1 MSAFQ
6 RRNRPGLERR
16 WIRTS
21 RGDGVVQPP
30 SVALRVVLLGAVAV
44 TLIGIIVFRLWF
56 LQILSAQQYV
66 AQANDNRLRTVAV
79 LAPRGAVLDRNG
91 TVMVDNRPGLAVGI
105 RPMDVPAGGLDH
117 LVKRL
122 ASVLAMKSAAVR
134 QEMVRQM
141 GVPWDQIKTGL
152 GLQYDFVT
160 IKQDTG
166 RGTVSYLLE
175 HTAAY
180 PGVEVRQNYLRDY
193 PLGVVGA
200 HFLGQLG

>member
-79 LAPRGAVLDRNG
+79 LAPRGAVLR
-91 TVMVDNRPGLAVGI
+91 VGG
-105 RPMDVPAGGLDH
+105 RTM
-117 LVKRL
+117 
-122 ASVLAMKSAAVR
+122 AA
-134 QEMVRQM
+134 
-141 GVPWDQIKTGL
+141 
-152 GLQYDFVT
+152 
-160 IKQDTG
+160 
-166 RGTVSYLLE
+166 LL
-175 HTAAY
+175 
-180 PGVEVRQNYLRDY
+180 
-193 PLGVVGA
+193 
-200 HFLGQLG
+200 